1 MKKFLQKG
9 TKITKV
15 GRVTPTSFNQ
25 HYRRLIGAETTKDM
39 KHTKLL
45 HCSMISSFFT
55 AFPFVYFV
63 YFVVPTSDSNIL
75 DFPRDFYMS
84 VSCE

>member
-1 MKKFLQKG
+1 
-9 TKITKV
+9 
-15 GRVTPTSFNQ
+15 
-25 HYRRLIGAETTKDM
+25 
-39 KHTKLL
+39 
-45 HCSMISSFFT
+45 MINSFFT

-63 YFVVPTSDSNIL
+63 YFVVPTSDLNIL